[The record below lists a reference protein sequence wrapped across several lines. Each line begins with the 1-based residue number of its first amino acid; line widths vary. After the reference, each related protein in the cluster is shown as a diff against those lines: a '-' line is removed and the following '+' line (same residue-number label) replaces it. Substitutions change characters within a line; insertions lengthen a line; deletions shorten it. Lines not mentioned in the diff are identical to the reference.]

1 MGADLDARELLRK
14 LARSPDLAPFRELV
28 EPLAQHD
35 RENASFLIRT
45 LRAYFASGESTS
57 EAAERLFL
65 HRNSV
70 PYRLDRISELTGLDW
85 RDPQARLAL
94 KLGLMAMMDE
104 EREKRGEDKHAQ

>member
-1 MGADLDARELLRK
+1 MLRK

-28 EPLAQHD
+28 EPLAQYD
-35 RENASFLIRT
+35 REQASFLIRT

-70 PYRLDRISELTGLDW
+70 PYRLNRISELTGLDW

-94 KLGLMAMMDE
+94 KLGLLALDE
-104 EREKRGEDKHAQ
+104 EGEKRGEDKHAQ

>member
-1 MGADLDARELLRK
+1 LGADLDARELLRK

-70 PYRLDRISELTGLDW
+70 PYRLDRISRLTGLDW

-94 KLGLMAMMDE
+94 KLGLMAMDE
-104 EREKRGEDKHAQ
+104 ERENRGEDKYAQ

>member
-1 MGADLDARELLRK
+1 LGAELDARELLRK

-70 PYRLDRISELTGLDW
+70 PYRLDRISRLTGLDW

-94 KLGLMAMMDE
+94 KLGLMAMDE
-104 EREKRGEDKHAQ
+104 ERENRGEDKHAQ

>member
-1 MGADLDARELLRK
+1 MGAELDARELLRK

-70 PYRLDRISELTGLDW
+70 PYRLDRISRLTGLDW

-94 KLGLMAMMDE
+94 KLGLMAMEE
-104 EREKRGEDKHAQ
+104 ERENRGEDKHAQ

>member
-1 MGADLDARELLRK
+1 VEAGPLLRK

-35 RENASFLIRT
+35 REHASFLMPT
-45 LRAYFASGESTS
+45 LRAYFASGESVS

-70 PYRLDRISELTGLDW
+70 PYRLDRITSLTGLDW
-85 RDPQARLAL
+85 RDPQAKLAL
-94 KLGLMAMMDE
+94 KLGMLTIDE
-104 EREKRGEDKHAQ
+104 ER

>member
-1 MGADLDARELLRK
+1 LDARVLLRK
-14 LARSPDLAPFRELV
+14 LARSPDLAPFRELI

-35 RENASFLIRT
+35 RERASFLIRT
-45 LRAYFASGESTS
+45 LRAYFASGESAS

-94 KLGLMAMMDE
+94 KLGLMAMDE

>member
-1 MGADLDARELLRK
+1 MDARKLLRK

-45 LRAYFASGESTS
+45 LRAYFASGESAS

-94 KLGLMAMMDE
+94 KLGLMAMEE
-104 EREKRGEDKHAQ
+104 ERENRGEDKHAQ

>member
-1 MGADLDARELLRK
+1 M
-14 LARSPDLAPFRELV
+14 
-28 EPLAQHD
+28 
-35 RENASFLIRT
+35 
-45 LRAYFASGESTS
+45 S

-70 PYRLDRISELTGLDW
+70 PYRLDRIRGLTGLDW

-94 KLGLMAMMDE
+94 KLGLMAMDE

>member
-1 MGADLDARELLRK
+1 LGADLDARELLRK

-70 PYRLDRISELTGLDW
+70 PYRLDRISRLTGLDW

-94 KLGLMAMMDE
+94 KLGLMAMDE
-104 EREKRGEDKHAQ
+104 ERENRGEDKHAQ

>member
-1 MGADLDARELLRK
+1 LGPDLDARELLRK

-70 PYRLDRISELTGLDW
+70 PYRLDRISRLTGLDW

-94 KLGLMAMMDE
+94 KLGLMAMEE
-104 EREKRGEDKHAQ
+104 EREKRGEDKHTQ

>member
-70 PYRLDRISELTGLDW
+70 PYRLDRISRLTGLDW

-94 KLGLMAMMDE
+94 KLGLMAMDE

>member
-70 PYRLDRISELTGLDW
+70 PYRLDRISRLTGLDW

-94 KLGLMAMMDE
+94 KLGLMAMEE
-104 EREKRGEDKHAQ
+104 ERENRGEDKHAQ

>member
-1 MGADLDARELLRK
+1 LGPDLDARELLRK

-35 RENASFLIRT
+35 RENASFLIPT

-70 PYRLDRISELTGLDW
+70 PYRLDRISRLTGLDW

-94 KLGLMAMMDE
+94 KLGLMAMEE
-104 EREKRGEDKHAQ
+104 ERENRGEDKHAQ

>member
-70 PYRLDRISELTGLDW
+70 PYRLDRISRLTGLDW

-94 KLGLMAMMDE
+94 KLGLMAMDE
-104 EREKRGEDKHAQ
+104 EREKRGEDKHTQ

>member
-70 PYRLDRISELTGLDW
+70 PYRLDRISRLTGLDW

-94 KLGLMAMMDE
+94 KLGLMAMDE
-104 EREKRGEDKHAQ
+104 ERENRGEDKHAQ

>member
-1 MGADLDARELLRK
+1 MGAELDARELLRK

-70 PYRLDRISELTGLDW
+70 PYRLDRISRLTGLDW

-94 KLGLMAMMDE
+94 KLGLMAMDE
-104 EREKRGEDKHAQ
+104 ERENRGEDKHAQ

>member
-35 RENASFLIRT
+35 REHASFLIRT

-70 PYRLDRISELTGLDW
+70 PYRLDRISRLTGLDW

-94 KLGLMAMMDE
+94 KLGLMAMDE

>member
-1 MGADLDARELLRK
+1 LGAELDARELLRK

-70 PYRLDRISELTGLDW
+70 PYRLDRISRLTGLDW

-94 KLGLMAMMDE
+94 KLGLMAMDE
-104 EREKRGEDKHAQ
+104 ERENRGEDKYAQ

>member
-1 MGADLDARELLRK
+1 MDAGPLLRK

-28 EPLAQHD
+28 EPLALHD
-35 RENASFLIRT
+35 REHASFLIPT
-45 LRAYFASGESTS
+45 LRAYFASGESAS

-94 KLGLMAMMDE
+94 KLGLMAMDE